1 MGRNA
6 GCSPCQLA
14 PLSVPQAAE
23 QTESKWKGVNA
34 KGAGTVGKGMG
45 ASGSGVHPA
54 DALSM
59 NDAPRYP
66 RQSRLLMARRLATGA
81 LRYTLA

>member
-1 MGRNA
+1 M
-6 GCSPCQLA
+6 
-14 PLSVPQAAE
+14 E
-23 QTESKWKGVNA
+23 GVNG

-81 LRYTLA
+81 LRYSHDRGFPKAAKGPKVSEGAVGA